1 MIEDY
6 FFIAFRNLLHRR
18 LRSWLTM
25 IGIFIGIATVISLI
39 SLGQGMKD
47 AINKQFEMIGV
58 DKIIIVPIG
67 GTTGT
72 NMGGS
77 TLMEHDLDVVRR
89 VNGIRDA
96 APMVY
101 KTVVVN
107 FNDKNKFTFASG
119 LPTDK
124 SGEVLYE
131 SGYSVVEGRKFRSG
145 DRYKA
150 IIGNLLANS
159 DEMFGRKLKIGD
171 KLRIKDKEFVVV
183 GVLDKIGSKPDDSSL
198 LIPLETAK
206 ELFETGDKLDMI
218 FVKVH
223 PDKDVSAVA
232 EEIKREMRNDR
243 NLKEGEENF
252 EVQTSE
258 QLMESF
264 SVILS
269 VLTWFLIGIASISL
283 FVGGVGITNT
293 MYTSVL
299 ERTREIGIM
308 KAIGATNYDVLYI
321 FLTES
326 GLLGMAGGAIGIAIG
341 LGLSNMVAFIARNL
355 AGIDFIRASAPP
367 YLILGALAF
376 SFIIGSLAGSFPA
389 LQAARLNPVEALRK

>member
-47 AINKQFEMIGV
+47 AINRQFEMIGV

-72 NMGGS
+72 SMGES
-77 TLMEHDLDVVRR
+77 TLREHDLGVVRR

-96 APMVY
+96 APVVY

>member
-47 AINKQFEMIGV
+47 AINRQFEMIGV

-107 FNDKNKFTFASG
+107 FNDNNKFTFASG

>member
-308 KAIGATNYDVLYI
+308 KAIGAT
-321 FLTES
+321 
-326 GLLGMAGGAIGIAIG
+326 
-341 LGLSNMVAFIARNL
+341 
-355 AGIDFIRASAPP
+355 
-367 YLILGALAF
+367 
-376 SFIIGSLAGSFPA
+376 
-389 LQAARLNPVEALRK
+389 

>member
-1 MIEDY
+1 
-6 FFIAFRNLLHRR
+6 
-18 LRSWLTM
+18 
-25 IGIFIGIATVISLI
+25 
-39 SLGQGMKD
+39 
-47 AINKQFEMIGV
+47 
-58 DKIIIVPIG
+58 
-67 GTTGT
+67 
-72 NMGGS
+72 
-77 TLMEHDLDVVRR
+77 
-89 VNGIRDA
+89 
-96 APMVY
+96 
-101 KTVVVN
+101 
-107 FNDKNKFTFASG
+107 